1 MLTLTLEPPTSYES
15 SRSPLE
21 RQGMLVPAPLVQLV
35 PTLLSSKVMNVLPD
49 GAMRMKAACRNELA
63 VVSSACDHMPSR
75 SDLPGVQ
82 PSSVSLNSQSS
93 GESSLTPPMKQPS
106 YFLFGI
112 TVVSTRSGSTLTVSR
127 SAGATVCQSLT
138 TGASAVGS
146 WSPSCE
152 SKFEPS
158 SGVAEALPAS
168 SRVARSATPKAARQ
182 SRLVRDAGIWVQ
194 GSSGTTSGT
203 GPLEVRTESAGR
215 QRTLWTHRR
224 RRRFA

>member
-1 MLTLTLEPPTSYES
+1 
-15 SRSPLE
+15 
-21 RQGMLVPAPLVQLV
+21 
-35 PTLLSSKVMNVLPD
+35 MNVLPD

-82 PSSVSLNSQSS
+82 PFSVSLNSQSFGS
-93 GESSLTPPMKQPS
+93 SSLTPPMKQPS

-138 TGASAVGS
+138 TGANALGS

-152 SKFEPS
+152 SKFEPN

-168 SRVARSATPKAARQ
+168 SVVARSAKARAARQ
-182 SRLVRDAGIWVQ
+182 SWVVRNRGIGVNASAPAAIRLKSDHCARSRSGRRVLGLITRAAVLARDRGLV
-194 GSSGTTSGT
+194 T
-203 GPLEVRTESAGR
+203 
-215 QRTLWTHRR
+215 
-224 RRRFA
+224 